1 MTVVVALSLA
11 SLIFSGPLAMFLP
24 LGSMLFLGA
33 TAAVNMVSARTT
45 SLPGSVLIP
54 QDATTAIAATALGAV
69 LVGLPSDVALTTA
82 LVILG
87 LGTGITAVAMLL
99 LGGFRLGSLMRFLPY
114 PVMGGFLAATGVLL
128 LVGASDLITGG
139 FAWSNATIIGL
150 TAGGA
155 LGVILLI
162 VAIRGAHPLVLPGII
177 LGAVVIFYGVIS
189 AFGLSIAEARDL
201 GLLASSLPAF
211 GLPEVSLGPVNWSA
225 VSSAAPALVTIPIVA
240 IVSLLLNVGGL
251 ELVARADLDLD
262 DELRSA
268 GWSNIAGALL
278 AVPAAY
284 HALSLTALGFRAGV
298 ISRYLPLVVV
308 AMCVVAAVAGPALV
322 AFLPVPVVGA
332 MLAMLG
338 LSFVFDW
345 VVEGRKR
352 MTSIEYLLML
362 VILLALVVLGFLIG
376 VAFGMA
382 SAMLLFAV
390 TYSRL
395 DPIRHSFTAADRASS
410 VERSSA
416 TREALRDLGKLAWIV
431 EVQGY
436 LFFGTAHSVANRI
449 RSLLRAED
457 VRALVID
464 LRRVEGLDSTATLTF
479 AKLNRE
485 LADRGVRVVISH
497 ANNQVFEAL
506 VRAGVSPDEVKYVS
520 DLDHG
525 LEFCEELLLEDV
537 PDEESNPWMLPDRF
551 WQRLVPHLDRLEV
564 GAGSMIADR
573 GEHDSCV
580 FIVESGRIAAEIPV
594 AERRWQRVR
603 SAGPGG
609 VLGEMSMY
617 GDGTRTA
624 RLVAESDCVVLRLS
638 AESIVELEGSD
649 PECAIAF
656 HRAFARV
663 ISTRLIASND
673 LIRALIR

>member
-1 MTVVVALSLA
+1 MRRASNSPLAVLGSGSVAGAMTVIVALSLA
-11 SLIFSGPLAMFLP
+11 SLIFSGSLAVFLP
-24 LGSMLFLGA
+24 LGSMLFLAA
-33 TAAVNMVSARTT
+33 TAVMNVISAKTT
-45 SLPGSVLIP
+45 SLPGSILIP

-69 LVGLPSDVALTTA
+69 LVGLPSETALTTA
-82 LVILG
+82 LVILS
-87 LGTGITAVAMLL
+87 LGTAITAVAMLL

-128 LVGASDLITGG
+128 LTGAADVITGG
-139 FAWSNATIIGL
+139 FAWSTATIIGL
-150 TAGGA
+150 AAGGA
-155 LGVILLI
+155 LGLGLLI
-162 VAIRGAHPLVLPGII
+162 VAMRGSHPLVMPGVI
-177 LGAVVIFYGVIS
+177 LGSVVIFYGVI
-189 AFGLSIAEARDL
+189 AVLGLSISEARDL

-225 VSSAAPALVTIPIVA
+225 VSRAAPALVTIPIVA
-240 IVSLLLNVGGL
+240 VVSLLLNVGGL

-268 GWSNIAGALL
+268 GWSNISGALL

-284 HALSLTALGFRAGV
+284 PAVSLTALGFRAGV
-298 ISRYLPLVVV
+298 ISRFLPLVVAGV
-308 AMCVVAAVAGPALV
+308 CVVAAVAGPALI
-322 AFLPVPVVGA
+322 AFLPIPVVGA

-338 LSFVFDW
+338 FSFVYDW
-345 VVEGRKR
+345 VIEGRKR

-416 TREALRDLGKLAWIV
+416 ARQALHELGKSARII

-449 RSLLRAED
+449 RAIIDSED

-485 LADRGVRVVISH
+485 LAERGVSLVISH
-497 ANNQVFEAL
+497 ADSQAFEAF
-506 VRAGVSPDEVKYVS
+506 VRAGISPDEVKYVS

-525 LEFCEELLLEDV
+525 LEFCEELLLGEV
-537 PDEESNPWMLPDRF
+537 LEEEANPWMLPDRF
-551 WQRLVPHLDRLEV
+551 WQRLLPHMDRLEV
-564 GAGSMIADR
+564 RRRQHDR
-573 GEHDSCV
+573 RP
-580 FIVESGRIAAEIPV
+580 GRA
-594 AERRWQRVR
+594 RQLRLHRRVR
-603 SAGPGG
+603 Q
-609 VLGEMSMY
+609 
-617 GDGTRTA
+617 DR
-624 RLVAESDCVVLRLS
+624 R
-638 AESIVELEGSD
+638 
-649 PECAIAF
+649 
-656 HRAFARV
+656 
-663 ISTRLIASND
+663 
-673 LIRALIR
+673 